1 MAQARH
7 CPYSFYVPENDAQLM
22 RFVKAQSNLSLS
34 VRLLMKAFLSAYKG
48 EIQDVAAADL
58 SDLINGVRLENLPD
72 LQGKLQ
78 PVAAEKAG
86 TARTGERDIQ
96 REEIREP
103 DAHSAGA
110 EGNDTG
116 AADRVPAAPAAVPAS
131 MIAAAEE
138 KREDTTETTEERQEA
153 PVKPAQ
159 PVEEAME
166 PDPVPEVEAEPE
178 RPVRTVDSER
188 TAYNQSRLPEQKA
201 TEDELMAMMGDEY

>member
-72 LQGKLQ
+72 MQGKPQ
-78 PVAAEKAG
+78 PAAATKAQ
-86 TARTGERDIQ
+86 TEQTDDRDIQ
-96 REEIREP
+96 REEAREP

-110 EGNDTG
+110 EGMDDGMTDTG
-116 AADRVPAAPAAVPAS
+116 TAGPAEAPASAMPDVTRNDMAAAAVARQEPPAQAAE
-131 MIAAAEE
+131 AAAE
-138 KREDTTETTEERQEA
+138 TA
-153 PVKPAQ
+153 I
-159 PVEEAME
+159 E
-166 PDPVPEVEAEPE
+166 PDPVPEVEVEPE
-178 RPVRTVDSER
+178 RPVRTVGSSR

-201 TEDELMAMMGDEY
+201 TEDELMAMMGDDF